1 MNFDTLLI
9 KPIIGLNEFLVRS
22 PEDAIES
29 HPLGLRHN
37 HPMFDVLL
45 RDLSKN
51 YDGNSSNS
59 IGSQLLAQA
68 VKEECEVSKHLCI
81 NYHTFIYRCEELNNM
96 FNSFEFRRKLLRY
109 KTICHQI

>member
-51 YDGNSSNS
+51 FDGNSSNS
-59 IGSQLLAQA
+59 IGNQLLAQA
-68 VKEECEVSKHLCI
+68 VKEECEVSIILKL
-81 NYHTFIYRCEELNNM
+81 
-96 FNSFEFRRKLLRY
+96 FEFGAAK
-109 KTICHQI
+109 IVDF